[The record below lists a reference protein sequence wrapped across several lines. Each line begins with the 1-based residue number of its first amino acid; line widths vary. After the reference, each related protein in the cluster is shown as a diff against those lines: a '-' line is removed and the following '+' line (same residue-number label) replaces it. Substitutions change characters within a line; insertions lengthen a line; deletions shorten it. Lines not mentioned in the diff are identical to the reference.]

1 MTRDIAGSTVTI
13 TGGTGS
19 FGSTMVRHLLAN
31 GVGEVRILSRDEAK
45 AKIRALGG
53 EVSSSVSKNTSYVV
67 AGQDPGSKFDKAE
80 ELEVKILTEQEF
92 VRLLS

>member
-1 MTRDIAGSTVTI
+1 MIKNPEFALKSNLAALPLAGKSFVL
-13 TGGTGS
+13 TG
-19 FGSTMVRHLLAN
+19 TME
-31 GVGEVRILSRDEAK
+31 GLSRDEAK

-80 ELEVKILTEQEF
+80 ELGVKILTEQQF
-92 VRLLS
+92 LDLTK